1 MWRTLGD
8 EIVFVN
14 MSGETFIIF
23 HVGLRS
29 AVLAGFELGVQLF
42 NVLNIECS
50 GLGVLYL
57 NGVSSCLLL

>member
-1 MWRTLGD
+1 M
-8 EIVFVN
+8 FVN

-29 AVLAGFELGVQLF
+29 AVLPGFELGVQLF